1 MRRDVLAALRF
12 LVVPTIALVLVAVVA
27 SGRLELAAR
36 IYALIV
42 AGVALVVAL
51 RAVGRADPPETPL
64 RDPARPADGRR
75 RPPPSLAR
83 LEQLAAL
90 GVASSFDLQY
100 RLLPPLRSIAA
111 GLLASRRRIDL
122 DDDEQAARQALGEE
136 TWELV
141 RPARPVPEDRVS
153 RGVTPAQLTRVVD
166 SLERV

>member
-1 MRRDVLAALRF
+1 VKRDVIGALR
-12 LVVPTIALVLVAVVA
+12 LLVLPTVALGLIAA
-27 SGRLELAAR
+27 SAPGRLELAAR
-36 IYALIV
+36 SYALLVSGI
-42 AGVALVVAL
+42 ALVVAL
-51 RAVGRADPPETPL
+51 RALRRADPPETPL
-64 RDPARPADGRR
+64 RDPARRVDDSR

-100 RLLPPLRSIAA
+100 RFLPPLRSIAS

-122 DDDEQAARQALGEE
+122 DTQQETAREILGEE

-141 RPARPVPEDRVS
+141 RPARPAPRDRIS
-153 RGVTPAQLTRVVD
+153 RGITPVELTRVAE